1 MAQWIQPIKP
11 PSRAVLVSH
20 EAPFDVVLTRHHKI
34 RRVSA
39 TDSDKPFSKLTWQ
52 WKSTYLFQHDI
63 WNEFDFMADFLT
75 ILEYQNIL
83 GWYHQTHHIGTS
95 KRHLFNPTSEFA
107 VLALCCLVLI
117 TKGYHHLGQGTRKN
131 HMCPAMDPK
140 NHAFLDP
147 ENWKPRTS
155 LAWSNSSKLSAKRG
169 SCLANI
175 WEFGN
180 SCHLISLK
188 FWYQILQV

>member
-1 MAQWIQPIKP
+1 MNSTNQTSIKGSPGLPWGPIWCSPHQAPLNQEGFSNEQWQTFHQTNMAMEIY
-11 PSRAVLVSH
+11 V
-20 EAPFDVVLTRHHKI
+20 
-34 RRVSA
+34 
-39 TDSDKPFSKLTWQ
+39 
-52 WKSTYLFQHDI
+52 LFQHDI
-63 WNEFDFMADFLT
+63 WNAFDFMADFLT

-140 NHAFLDP
+140 NNAFLDP

-175 WEFGN
+175 
-180 SCHLISLK
+180 CHLISLK